1 MGTYTV
7 ARYQHSPTI
16 YGIPMNSTLH
26 PLDLAIIIGYVI
38 GTIILGFV
46 ISKRAARS
54 LQSYFLADNSLD
66 WKYLGLSNAS
76 GMFDISGTMW
86 TVSIAF
92 IYGLKSAWIPW
103 LWPVWNQVFVMIFLA
118 VWMRRSGVMT
128 GAEWITFRFGTGRG
142 AQLSHII
149 VVIFALVTVI
159 GFIAYGFEGVGK
171 FAAVFLPWDLSFHAL
186 GRSFTNDEGYAL
198 LIMALTTLYCIKG
211 GMYSVVLTEMMQ
223 FILMTLACLVV
234 GIIAMIHVRP
244 ELLNAHIPA
253 GWKDLWFGWT
263 INLDWSSILP
273 AVNDRIKTDGFEM
286 FGWAMMLMIFKGI
299 LASIAGPVPSYDM
312 QRVLATRSPSDAAKM
327 SGFTILVLYMPRYFM
342 VAGLTALALV
352 FFSDEIAAMGSNI
365 DFELVLPLAIRNFI
379 PVGWRGILLAGLIA
393 AFMSTFAAFVNAAP
407 AYLVNDIYKR
417 YINPDTSDRTSVR
430 LSYISSIVLVLIG
443 IVFGFFVESIDTI
456 TKWIVASLYGG
467 YTASNALKWLW
478 WRFNG
483 YGYFWGMIA
492 GLAGSMTIPK
502 LFPELSSLNAFPII
516 FAIALSGSL
525 LGTLLTAPEDDA
537 TLMEFYRRVR
547 PWGFWKPIIAKIQA
561 EDASFQGNTSFW
573 HDMLNCA
580 LGITWQ
586 MTQVILP
593 MYLVFG
599 MWSEMAVTLAVF
611 SLCTWLLKRWW
622 WDRLE

>member
-1 MGTYTV
+1 
-7 ARYQHSPTI
+7 
-16 YGIPMNSTLH
+16 MNSTLH